1 METTHPDCAFQ
12 VSVQTMHKISLN
24 LPSLHTVTG
33 NYGAVFNA
41 TFYDLKYLNTTPVG
55 TTLFS
60 FTIYVNPTTVSM
72 GSGVIVSI
80 TGNIGPSTFAS
91 DFFAFLSAHNY
102 VYLRPITTASDYII
116 TDQIYYKAQTTLTAF
131 TFNLQNLIPPY
142 QLVGDN
148 NVGVT
153 VIGE

>member
-1 METTHPDCAFQ
+1 M
-12 VSVQTMHKISLN
+12 MHKISLS

-33 NYGAVFNA
+33 SYGAAFNA
-41 TFYDLKYLNTTPVG
+41 TFYDLKFLNTTPVG
-55 TTLFS
+55 TTLYS
-60 FTIYVNPTTVSM
+60 FTIYVNPTTVPI
-72 GSGVIVSI
+72 GSGIIISI

-91 DFFAFLSAHNY
+91 DYFAFLSAHTY
-102 VYLRPITTASDYII
+102 VYLHPITSASDYII
-116 TDQIYYKAQTTLTAF
+116 IDQIYYKTQTTLTAF
-131 TFNLQNLIPPY
+131 TFNLQALILPY

>member
-1 METTHPDCAFQ
+1 M
-12 VSVQTMHKISLN
+12 MHKISLS

-33 NYGAVFNA
+33 SYGAAFNA
-41 TFYDLKYLNTTPVG
+41 TFYDIKFLNATPVG
-55 TTLFS
+55 TTLCS
-60 FTIYVNPTTVSM
+60 FTVYVNPSTVSLM
-72 GSGVIVSI
+72 SSVVFSI

-91 DFFAFLSAHNY
+91 DYFAFLSARNY
-102 VYLRPITTASDYII
+102 IYLRPITSASDYII
-116 TDQIYYKAQTTLTAF
+116 TDQIYYKAQTILTAF

-142 QLVGDN
+142 NLVGDN

>member
-1 METTHPDCAFQ
+1 M
-12 VSVQTMHKISLN
+12 MHKISLS

-33 NYGAVFNA
+33 SYGAAFNA
-41 TFYDLKYLNTTPVG
+41 TFYDIKFLNTTPVG
-55 TTLFS
+55 TALFS
-60 FTIYVNPTTVSM
+60 FTVYVNPTTVSI

-80 TGNIGPSTFAS
+80 TGNIGPSTFAC
-91 DFFAFLSAHNY
+91 DYFAFLSAHNFL
-102 VYLRPITTASDYII
+102 YLHPIANASDYII
-116 TDQIYYKAQTTLTAF
+116 TDQIYYKAHTTLTTS

-148 NVGVT
+148 NIGVT